1 MRVFLSTLLLTLAL
15 VLFSTNAGAGT
26 TTETT
31 CTVNALGDQTCVTTT
46 TTTTT
51 TSGTTTG
58 NILDNSNFKHSSNN
72 NYGTSGWT
80 IVGDVGHGH
89 NSTYSSAAQSGQDV
103 TGGTL
108 AFEGD
113 PSDRIYQ
120 DQDLV
125 GDGHLTK
132 AQINEGFTSTMSA
145 DVWFW
150 NSLDND
156 FTLKQTI
163 TASDGTVTTQIR
175 VIEDTGCSG
184 LNCGQ
189 FNNYTD
195 SYTQSA
201 NTQNDYTIRAE
212 MFNDTQGSG
221 YNNSHRGPD
230 VDNVQLTV
238 TTAGATSSS
247 QSSTSVTTLCADRD
261 PPACTYDNEA
271 VDEATEEITG
281 DDGQSI
287 DQSIETI
294 VENDIINVDPVTEE
308 VYVVQ
313 TVVEVE
319 NDLGTTEEFTV
330 QEFVEESFTTFIE
343 ENGLEDEFSDAL
355 AEEGI
360 TEEEFF
366 EELATEMEN
375 EFAESGMESFTEE
388 STGVETETVVEE
400 EPTVEEETVNTTEET
415 VETES
420 EPTTETT
427 TEAETT
433 ESETNTETS
442 TESEQTETETES
454 TESETESSETEET
467 ENTEQEESTGNE
479 EESVEEGNEE
489 ASTDEQDGTD
499 ASADGTD
506 VDSEVSDISKKVEK
520 IIAKIT
526 SKLKTIDQKLKVISI
541 VTAQAMIQ
549 EQPNMSEYTQKQFY
563 DTRQL
568 ADNPDW
574 YAEDTI
580 LNAYGRSIYQD
591 KTLSVYQTNDPVFMH
606 QEEVNRVNENISRLE
621 AELEV
626 LRNERN

>member
-467 ENTEQEESTGNE
+467 EN
-479 EESVEEGNEE
+479 
-489 ASTDEQDGTD
+489 
-499 ASADGTD
+499 
-506 VDSEVSDISKKVEK
+506 
-520 IIAKIT
+520 
-526 SKLKTIDQKLKVISI
+526 
-541 VTAQAMIQ
+541 
-549 EQPNMSEYTQKQFY
+549 
-563 DTRQL
+563 
-568 ADNPDW
+568 
-574 YAEDTI
+574 
-580 LNAYGRSIYQD
+580 
-591 KTLSVYQTNDPVFMH
+591 
-606 QEEVNRVNENISRLE
+606 
-621 AELEV
+621 
-626 LRNERN
+626 